1 MTALPGSP
9 VRLKADTTIVLKAD
23 TTIVSVVSEAGEC
36 DRT

>member
-9 VRLKADTTIVLKAD
+9 VRLKAD